1 MSTRPLI
8 IGVSARIYYP
18 GSQGPLQGV
27 FTKTLHYLEQSVA
40 HWVLS
45 GHAMAVMVPAVT
57 QDSVVRRSDLDLH
70 DYAEHLD
77 GLVLQGGNDLAPTQY
92 GEDPLHPDWAGDPVR
107 DRYEME
113 LVNAFVKA
121 GKPVFGIC
129 RGLQLLNVMHGGALW
144 QDIPTQRPEAI
155 EHRREGHYEHYRHPV
170 VLEPGTRLAEM
181 YPGGARGVTNSIHHQ
196 GIKRLAPGFVVEA
209 RCPEDGMI
217 EAIRRVNGPYMAAV
231 QWHPEFHDPADTG
244 TFDDTPMLEDFLA
257 ACRAARRETGR

>member
-70 DYAEHLD
+70 DYAEHL
-77 GLVLQGGNDLAPTQY
+77 G
-92 GEDPLHPDWAGDPVR
+92 
-107 DRYEME
+107 
-113 LVNAFVKA
+113 F
-121 GKPVFGIC
+121 
-129 RGLQLLNVMHGGALW
+129 
-144 QDIPTQRPEAI
+144 DI
-155 EHRREGHYEHYRHPV
+155 
-170 VLEPGTRLAEM
+170 
-181 YPGGARGVTNSIHHQ
+181 
-196 GIKRLAPGFVVEA
+196 EA

-217 EAIRRVNGPYMAAV
+217 EAIRRVEGPYMAAV

-257 ACRAARRETGR
+257 ACRAARQETAR